1 MLYFLTLFHLV
12 VGIALLVVF
21 QRKNVRLYLH
31 LGLGSLGIGAGM
43 LAILVWLVLSNR

>member
-12 VGIALLVVF
+12 VGVALLLTF
-21 QRKNVRLYLH
+21 QRKASNRLYLH

-43 LAILVWLVLSNR
+43 LAILVWLVLNR